1 MARLSRK
8 RSSTDWKAQGFKPE
22 KGLPEKL
29 SLLRWKLGRKAKQE
43 PEFRFY
49 TLYDRIY
56 RRDTL
61 EAAWAKVR
69 AKRGAPGPD
78 GVSLKAIEESE
89 GGVRGFLDEIQE
101 QLLTRSYKPQTVRRV
116 YIPKPDGKLRPLGI
130 PCVRDRVVQ
139 RAALLI
145 LDPIF
150 EADFEDCSHGFRPG
164 RQAHGAL
171 GQIRAHLQSGRT
183 EVYDADLSSYF
194 DTIPHDRLMKMVERR
209 IADRSVLKLIRMWLR
224 TPIVEDN
231 GRGGKK
237 ITKPKAG
244 TPQGGV
250 ISPLLANL
258 YLHSLD
264 SAFHEDG
271 GPAKFANARL
281 VRYADDFVV
290 MARWMG
296 PRIVRWLE
304 NKLETELGLT
314 VNRDKTRVVRTA
326 EGKES
331 LDFLGFTFRWDR
343 HLSGSPGRYV
353 NIFPSGK
360 ALQRV
365 REKIRVI
372 TRITNRPIWNAAE
385 DVSVLLQRWQ
395 RHFRYGYPRKDFR
408 DLNYYVLQCFVRFT
422 KRQSQRRAKPGRKG
436 ERLYRTIR
444 RMGFRPL

>member
-1 MARLSRK
+1 MARLSPR
-8 RSSTDWKAQGFKPE
+8 RSSTDWKAQGFEPE
-22 KGLPEKL
+22 EGLPEKL

-49 TLYDRIY
+49 TLYDRIC

-61 EAAWAKVR
+61 EAAWARVR
-69 AKRGAPGPD
+69 ANRGAPGPD
-78 GVSLKAIEESE
+78 GVTLKAIEASE
-89 GGVRGFLDEIQE
+89 GGVARFLDEIQE
-101 QLLTRSYKPQTVRRV
+101 QLRTRSYKPQPVRRV
-116 YIPKPDGKLRPLGI
+116 YIPKPNGKLRPLGI

-139 RAALLI
+139 MAVLLI

-164 RQAHGAL
+164 RDAHGAL
-171 GQIRAHLQSGRT
+171 DQIRAHLKSGRT

-194 DTIPHDRLMKMVERR
+194 DTIPHDRLMQMVERR

-250 ISPLLANL
+250 ISPLLANV
-258 YLHSLD
+258 YLHALD
-264 SAFHEDG
+264 SAFHEEG
-271 GPAKFANARL
+271 GPARFANARL

-290 MARWMG
+290 LARWMG
-296 PRIVRWLE
+296 PRIIRWLE
-304 NKLETELGLT
+304 NQLEAELGLT

-331 LDFLGFTFRWDR
+331 LDFLGFTLRWDR
-343 HLSGSPGRYV
+343 HLNGRPGRYLNV
-353 NIFPSGK
+353 FPSAK

-365 REKIRVI
+365 REKIRAN
-372 TRITNRPIWNAAE
+372 TRITNRAIWNAAE
-385 DVSVLLQRWQ
+385 DVSVLLKRWQ
-395 RHFRYGYPRKDFR
+395 RYFRYGYPRKSFR
-408 DLNYYVLQCFVRFT
+408 ALNHYVLQCFDRFT
-422 KRQSQRRAKPGRKG
+422 RRQSQRRARPGRKR
-436 ERLYRTIR
+436 ESLYRTIR
-444 RMGFRPL
+444 RMGFQPL